1 MAGTAIIK
9 GMTGFLVAIAG
20 WELVR
25 ATGMIDPRSLPS
37 FGDIIQSMAD
47 GLAGSEGLVQS
58 VLATLITWAM
68 GLVLAAAL
76 GTAIGIALALSPF
89 VEAITRPI
97 IEFLRPIPSVAL
109 IPVALLIL
117 GIGLSMH
124 LFMIVFAAIWPVIFS
139 AKAGVEDVDPRQ
151 LETGRVFGLSRWA
164 RIWRIVLPS
173 ALPSV
178 ATGIRTASA
187 IALVLT
193 ITVEMLVGREGIG
206 SFLENMRLNALA
218 NEMWSAIVLTGIV
231 GYLVN
236 SAFIM
241 LEKRF
246 VPWGG
251 ERHG

>member
-1 MAGTAIIK
+1 MRKTTIIK

-25 ATGMIDPRSLPS
+25 ATGAIDPRSLP
-37 FGDIIQSMAD
+37 GIGAIAQSMISGFASSD
-47 GLAGSEGLVQS
+47 GLTPA
-58 VLATLITWAM
+58 VLATLRIWAL
-68 GLVLAAAL
+68 GLLIASVL
-76 GTAIGIALALSPF
+76 GTAVGITLALSP
-89 VEAITRPI
+89 VLETATRPI

-109 IPVALLIL
+109 IPVALLVL

-151 LETGRVFGLSRWA
+151 LETGRVFGLSRPA
-164 RIWRIVLPS
+164 SIWRIVLPA
-173 ALPSV
+173 ALPNI

-193 ITVEMLVGREGIG
+193 ITVEMLVGRPGIG
-206 SFLENMRLNALA
+206 SFLENMRLNGLVT
-218 NEMWSAIVLTGIV
+218 EMWSAILLTGIV

-236 SAFIM
+236 GLFMMI
-241 LEKRF
+241 EKRLI
-246 VPWGG
+246 PWSA
-251 ERHG
+251 EHHV

>member
-1 MAGTAIIK
+1 MTAIIK
-9 GMTGFLVAIAG
+9 GLAGFLVAIAG

-25 ATGMIDPRSLPS
+25 ATGVIDPRSLPA
-37 FGDIIQSMAD
+37 FDAIVRSMGN
-47 GLAGSEGLVQS
+47 GLAGSDGLVQA
-58 VLATLITWAM
+58 VLATLQTWAL
-68 GLVLAAAL
+68 GLVLATVL

-89 VEAITRPI
+89 VESITRPI

-151 LETGRVFGLSRWA
+151 LETGRVFGLTRWA

-193 ITVEMLVGREGIG
+193 ITVEMLVGRPGIG
-206 SFLENMRLNALA
+206 AFLENMRLNGLVT
-218 NEMWSAIVLTGIV
+218 EMWSAIILTGIV
-231 GYLVN
+231 GYFVN
-236 SAFIM
+236 GAIMM

-246 VPWGG
+246 MPWGG
-251 ERHG
+251 ERHV

>member
-1 MAGTAIIK
+1 MAATAIIK

-25 ATGMIDPRSLPS
+25 ATATIDPRSLPA
-37 FGDIIQSMAD
+37 FGVVLQSMVD
-47 GLAGSEGLVQS
+47 GLGGTDGLLQS
-58 VLATLITWAM
+58 VLATLTTWAL
-68 GLVLAAAL
+68 GLVIASVL

-89 VEAITRPI
+89 LEAITRPI

-117 GIGLSMH
+117 GIGLSMQ

-193 ITVEMLVGREGIG
+193 ITVEMLVGRPGIG
-206 SFLENMRLNALA
+206 SFLENMRLNGLVA
-218 NEMWSAIVLTGIV
+218 EMWSAIILTGVV

-236 SAFIM
+236 GVLM
-241 LEKRF
+241 TLETRF
-246 VPWGG
+246 MPWSGD
-251 ERHG
+251 RHV